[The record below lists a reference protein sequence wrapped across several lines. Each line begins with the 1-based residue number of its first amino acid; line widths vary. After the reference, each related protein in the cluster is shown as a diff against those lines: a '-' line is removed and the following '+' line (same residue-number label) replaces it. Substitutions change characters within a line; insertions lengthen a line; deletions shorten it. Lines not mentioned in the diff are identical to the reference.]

1 MQKKSTTSTKNS
13 REEEEKKK
21 KEEEK
26 LKRKQEHEAK
36 AVAKKIEKEKK
47 EAWKVLKWKHV
58 QKPARV
64 QDDSSSEDDSDE
76 VIIDDLSEASSKGDE
91 SDFYNE
97 GMVDCCHWDHPQCT
111 DFDYKGKTA
120 KEIKDTPWVSKYC

>member
-1 MQKKSTTSTKNS
+1 MQGLPCYVSDACFRAILQEKEN
-13 REEEEKKK
+13 KKK

-64 QDDSSSEDDSDE
+64 QDDSSSEDYSDE
-76 VIIDDLSEASSKGDE
+76 AILDDSSEASSEGDE
-91 SDFYNE
+91 
-97 GMVDCCHWDHPQCT
+97 
-111 DFDYKGKTA
+111 
-120 KEIKDTPWVSKYC
+120 